1 MPRAWKRE
9 WRSVW
14 WTNAALGALLAAAW
28 FTVGVWPIVL
38 IQVTL
43 MAYACAFAGWLTHV
57 QHQFEDA
64 YWRRRGA
71 WDFHDAALQGS
82 SWLVLPRPLQ
92 WLTASIGLHHVHHL
106 SFRIPN
112 YRLQRCVDENP
123 ELQRARRITWRE
135 GLRSLH
141 LALWD
146 EEQDRLVS
154 FREYHQRARFADTP
168 ACSGTPSAAAVPSHA
183 VRGIA
188 P

>member
-154 FREYHQRARFADTP
+154 FREYHRRARFADTP
-168 ACSGTPSAAAVPSHA
+168 ACSGTPSAAPVPSHA